1 MCRIDHKLPEGE
13 AISLPTAFHI
23 NSFLDLQ
30 KKLTSS
36 KIASPN
42 DQKAQQQSPQPA
54 ATAPPICLE
63 HSDPLKVFCETCS
76 RVICCECAIT
86 REHMSHDFHLI
97 SECYPKHL
105 QQLKQSVYQIKQE
118 MANIDVAES
127 RLDDREKEVL
137 QQGERLTEE
146 INTHAQKMIDQIE
159 RSRIRLSQKVDT
171 IVQQKTTFLKKQ
183 TEQAQKL
190 RNRFKICQEMIE
202 QSLEEWNK
210 QRILKE
216 KRKMME
222 TMKAAGSHRDS
233 TFFEPIEKADIEFT
247 IIENQKEI
255 GTISSTTYSEATLK
269 VPPCFAE
276 ESYTAT
282 LSLQSQDS
290 SPFPLPPS
298 LISSSLSSPSDDE
311 VSVKCNVTQ
320 TNPGEYNIT
329 FTPTVTRG
337 EQLLT
342 VQVGGVD
349 IPNSPFTLPVIPQ
362 PEMRERP
369 VKIIEG
375 LKKPR
380 GVGVLKNGDIVIAE
394 YTVHRLTIL
403 NKNGKKLKSI
413 GKSRRSERLFNYP
426 RGVAI
431 SNDGHILVTDN
442 HRLQKLTTDGVCVH
456 SVGSGNRGNGSL
468 EFDWPR
474 GIAVHPTTGE
484 IFVADY
490 NNDRIQVFN
499 GADLSFSHTI
509 AHKKLKQPYDLAVD
523 KDDCLYTTE
532 CGSNS
537 ISKYT
542 TKGQYIKRIV
552 SLGVGTK
559 FVFLAVNSFVYMS
572 NSSDGCISVYD
583 TAGNLLHSFGKS
595 AAYVR
600 EGKATQLRD
609 VTVDASGNLYASDF
623 AHNRV
628 FVY

>member
-1 MCRIDHKLPEGE
+1 M
-13 AISLPTAFHI
+13 
-23 NSFLDLQ
+23 
-30 KKLTSS
+30 
-36 KIASPN
+36 AS
-42 DQKAQQQSPQPA
+42 
-54 ATAPPICLE
+54 
-63 HSDPLKVFCETCS
+63 
-76 RVICCECAIT
+76 
-86 REHMSHDFHLI
+86 
-97 SECYPKHL
+97 
-105 QQLKQSVYQIKQE
+105 
-118 MANIDVAES
+118 IDVAVS
-127 RLDDREKEVL
+127 HLDDREKEVL

-159 RSRIRLSQKVDT
+159 RSRIRLSQQVDT
-171 IVQQKTTFLKKQ
+171 IVQQKTTFLKEQ
-183 TEQAQKL
+183 NEQAQKL
-190 RNRFKICQEMIE
+190 HNRFKICQEMIE
-202 QSLEEWNK
+202 QSLEEWSK

-222 TMKAAGSHRDS
+222 TMKASGGHRDS
-233 TFFEPIEKADIEFT
+233 AIFKPIEKADIEFT
-247 IIENQKEI
+247 IVENQNEI
-255 GTISSTTYSEATLK
+255 GTISSTTCSKATLK
-269 VPPCFAE
+269 VQPCFAKKL
-276 ESYTAT
+276 STAT
-282 LSLQSQDS
+282 LSFQSQDG

-298 LISSSLSSPSDDE
+298 LISSSLSSSSDDE

-337 EQLLT
+337 EHLLT
-342 VQVGGVD
+342 VQVGGVY

-375 LKKPR
+375 LMKPR

-394 YTVHRLTIL
+394 YTVHRLTVL
-403 NKNGKKLKSI
+403 NKNGEKLKCIS
-413 GKSRRSERLFNYP
+413 KTRQSERLFNYP

-442 HRLQKLTTDGVCVH
+442 HRLQKLTTDGVCVKY
-456 SVGSGNRGNGSL
+456 VGSGNRGNGSL

-509 AHKKLKQPYDLAVD
+509 AHKKLKQPFDVAVD
-523 KDDCLYTTE
+523 KNGCLYTTE

-552 SLGVGTK
+552 SLGAGTK
-559 FVFLAVNSFVYMS
+559 FVFLAVSSGFVYMS

-583 TAGNLLHSFGKS
+583 TVGNLLHSFGKS
-595 AAYVR
+595 PAYVC

-609 VTVDASGNLYASDF
+609 IAVDASGNLYASDF